1 MGSTFDTTPCR
12 EQDLGKFEILERD
25 GVARIGR
32 LFTKHGTLQTPMLLP
47 VVNPNIRTIEPR
59 EMWDEFGVQAL
70 ITNSYVI
77 WKHEKLKNPALKE
90 GVHKLLDFPGIIVT
104 DSGTFQS
111 YVYGDID
118 VGVEEIVAFQ
128 RDIGVDIGTML
139 DVFGRPD
146 QSIEELK
153 EAVEQTVKRA
163 LPSLVEAGSDLLLNG
178 PIQGGLHTSLRSESA
193 ELMGSVNGPFRGFS
207 VHPIGGIV
215 PIMEQHRYLELA
227 RIILAVRKTI
237 PVNRPIHM
245 FGCGHPML
253 FPMCIALGVDL
264 FDSAA
269 YALFARDG
277 RLLTPDGTV
286 RIENLK
292 EWPFT
297 SRVLNGISPSDVRAM
312 EKNARTDLLA
322 RYNLEATQAELARCR
337 EAVRSGKIW
346 SLVEQRSHSS
356 PELREAFLFL
366 KEHLMGENDSS
377 KSQIVFSSSPVRPGS
392 ERWTE
397 DSISR
402 PHLIHANRLIRER
415 WTPPLS
421 DWKGESITNPEL
433 LLITSGRPPWR
444 DSVKNDVIRALFH
457 NPSLI
462 PIIQTP
468 NGLLPFD
475 LEDWAP
481 LCHIQA
487 SENTWSSLSSPS
499 NDVLKSLGFDSQNI
513 HHLTSSDESIDKE
526 DRIRIFEWLEFSQI
540 SAKCSVLLGASRKM
554 TSDWLDGMTVGR
566 SSTGRIRNV
575 FTSDGRHVL
584 SPRLHDGGISLT
596 NEGAKDLHSLGS
608 GTPRLVLKS
617 DAIPYVQDGRNVIH
631 GFIEDVD
638 ENIAPGLACLIQ
650 DSSGNLIAHGISRC
664 LPSEI
669 RSFSKGIAVR
679 VRGGIKSDDSQ

>member
-1 MGSTFDTTPCR
+1 M
-12 EQDLGKFEILERD
+12 
-25 GVARIGR
+25 
-32 LFTKHGTLQTPMLLP
+32 
-47 VVNPNIRTIEPR
+47 
-59 EMWDEFGVQAL
+59 
-70 ITNSYVI
+70 
-77 WKHEKLKNPALKE
+77 
-90 GVHKLLDFPGIIVT
+90 
-104 DSGTFQS
+104 
-111 YVYGDID
+111 
-118 VGVEEIVAFQ
+118 
-128 RDIGVDIGTML
+128 
-139 DVFGRPD
+139 
-146 QSIEELK
+146 
-153 EAVEQTVKRA
+153 
-163 LPSLVEAGSDLLLNG
+163 
-178 PIQGGLHTSLRSESA
+178 
-193 ELMGSVNGPFRGFS
+193 
-207 VHPIGGIV
+207 
-215 PIMEQHRYLELA
+215 
-227 RIILAVRKTI
+227 
-237 PVNRPIHM
+237 
-245 FGCGHPML
+245 
-253 FPMCIALGVDL
+253 
-264 FDSAA
+264 
-269 YALFARDG
+269 
-277 RLLTPDGTV
+277 
-286 RIENLK
+286 
-292 EWPFT
+292 
-297 SRVLNGISPSDVRAM
+297 
-312 EKNARTDLLA
+312 
-322 RYNLEATQAELARCR
+322 
-337 EAVRSGKIW
+337 
-346 SLVEQRSHSS
+346 
-356 PELREAFLFL
+356 
-366 KEHLMGENDSS
+366 
-377 KSQIVFSSSPVRPGS
+377 FSSSPVRPGS

-638 ENIAPGLACLIQ
+638 ENIAPGLACLIH